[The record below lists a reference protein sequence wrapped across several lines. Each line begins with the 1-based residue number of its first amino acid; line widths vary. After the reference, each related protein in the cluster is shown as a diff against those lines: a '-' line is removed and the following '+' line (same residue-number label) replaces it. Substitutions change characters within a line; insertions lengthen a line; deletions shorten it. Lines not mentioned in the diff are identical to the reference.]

1 MGSCDFRA
9 SPDFVRQLEG
19 YSLTTAE
26 IMYRIPDH
34 RHLLQ
39 TYIWQNYDLAPRFP
53 KLIAFLDFWASNLDG
68 PLHAVRVA
76 HTALVGPAELKLV
89 GSEWRIH

>member
-9 SPDFVRQLEG
+9 SADFARQLEG

-76 HTALVGPAELKLV
+76 HHALVGPAELKLV

>member
-1 MGSCDFRA
+1 MGQSDFA
-9 SPDFVRQLEG
+9 RQLDG

-53 KLIAFLDFWASNLDG
+53 KLIAFLDFWAKNLDG
-68 PLHAVRVA
+68 PLHTVRIA
-76 HTALVGPAELKLV
+76 HNRLIGPAELKLV
-89 GSEWRIH
+89 GSEWRVH